1 MLLGWGAMNPSE
13 VHKGDGAREPVRATA
28 RRIHDDIQ
36 QMLQLRTARG
46 QRHEAL
52 EDAVKARGAAVW
64 RAMKRHPFLSMTALG
79 LCGVAAAASIGVAE
93 LAFGAALALAAYKV
107 LREGEPP
114 LQALQEI
121 EHEVRA

>member
-1 MLLGWGAMNPSE
+1 MNPSE
-13 VHKGDGAREPVRATA
+13 VHKTT

-52 EDAVKARGAAVW
+52 EEAVKARGAAAW
-64 RAMKRHPFLSMTALG
+64 HAMKRHPFLSMTAVAV
-79 LCGVAAAASIGVAE
+79 CGVAAAASFGVAE
-93 LAFGAALALAAYKV
+93 LAFGAALAVAAYKV
-107 LREGEPP
+107 LRDGEPP
-114 LQALQEI
+114 LQALQEL

>member
-1 MLLGWGAMNPSE
+1 MNPSE
-13 VHKGDGAREPVRATA
+13 VHTFRATA

-36 QMLQLRTARG
+36 QMLQLRSARG
-46 QRHEAL
+46 QKHEAL
-52 EDAVKARGAAVW
+52 EDAVKARGAVVW
-64 RAMKRHPFLSMTALG
+64 HAMKRHPFLSMTAVAA
-79 LCGVAAAASIGVAE
+79 CGVAAAASLGVAE

>member
-1 MLLGWGAMNPSE
+1 MNPGE
-13 VHKGDGAREPVRATA
+13 THKTDGSRAALHATA

-46 QRHEAL
+46 QKHEVL

-64 RAMKRHPFLSMTALG
+64 RAMKRHPFLSMSVVG
-79 LCGVAAAASIGVAE
+79 VCGIAAAASFGVAE
-93 LAFGAALALAAYKV
+93 LAFGAALAIAAYKV